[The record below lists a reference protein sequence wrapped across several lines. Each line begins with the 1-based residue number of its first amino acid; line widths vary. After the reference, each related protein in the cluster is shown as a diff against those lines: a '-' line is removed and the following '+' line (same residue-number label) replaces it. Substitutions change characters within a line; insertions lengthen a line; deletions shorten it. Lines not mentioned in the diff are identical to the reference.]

1 MLHSRQV
8 GRSWPSTAAVED
20 VDYRTVRGLDRALLQ
35 KLALGGWIK
44 EQQNLI
50 IDHPPIPVDRR
61 QRRTW
66 LLTANLIS
74 LRVEAVHQVGQ
85 RADQVF
91 AESVAEASVN
101 PDPQATP

>member
-1 MLHSRQV
+1 MR
-8 GRSWPSTAAVED
+8 
-20 VDYRTVRGLDRALLQ
+20 
-35 KLALGGWIK
+35 ALGGVTLLILDDWGPEPLSV
-44 EQQNLI
+44 EQPEDLLEIVEVRYGRGATLI
-50 IDHPPIPVDRR
+50 TSQIPGDRR